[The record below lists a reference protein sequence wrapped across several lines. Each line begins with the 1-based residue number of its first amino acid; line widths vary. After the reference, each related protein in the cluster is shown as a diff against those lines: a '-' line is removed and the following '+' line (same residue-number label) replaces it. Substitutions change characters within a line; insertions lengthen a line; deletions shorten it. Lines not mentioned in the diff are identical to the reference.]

1 MAPRLQKM
9 IESRKNLS
17 KTRFTT
23 EAPMRPIVNFQNYYE
38 TKIRVEG
45 HESEH
50 LRKLKEY
57 HDNLKIRPPRELNRG
72 YMYPHGYEHIGVG
85 CHVTKSGHVKV
96 TVCLPFVEQYTKY
109 HSKGE
114 NVPVKEKVRL
124 MKLAGYP
131 EEILKKIIE
140 KDLNFMKEAET
151 NKKFLEK
158 IFGSK

>member
-1 MAPRLQKM
+1 MSSRLQKM
-9 IESRKNLS
+9 IESHKNLS
-17 KTRFTT
+17 KIRFTT
-23 EAPMRPIVNFQNYYE
+23 EAPMRPIANFQNYYE
-38 TKIRVEG
+38 TKLRIDG

-57 HDNLKIRPPRELNRG
+57 HDKLKIRPPKKLNRG
-72 YMYPHGYEHIGVG
+72 YTYPHDYEHIGVG

-96 TVCLPFVEQYTKY
+96 TVCLPFVEQYNKY

-114 NVPVKEKVRL
+114 NVPVKDKVRL

-140 KDLNFMKEAET
+140 KDLKFKKDAEK

-158 IFGSK
+158 IFGKK